1 MPHTD
6 TRPVRIN
13 SEVQRQFAA
22 ECKRRGFVIQDKA
35 TEALQGKII
44 EWQAEDEWLA
54 DLLST
59 QPQPQEPTDD

>member
-13 SEVQRQFAA
+13 SDVQRQFAA
-22 ECKRRGFVIQDKA
+22 ECKRRGFIIQDKA

>member
-13 SEVQRQFAA
+13 SDVQRQFAA

-35 TEALQGKII
+35 TEALQDKII
-44 EWQAEDEWLA
+44 EWQAEDEWRA
-54 DLLST
+54 K
-59 QPQPQEPTDD
+59 QEQEPADAD

>member
-13 SEVQRQFAA
+13 SDVQRQFAA

-35 TEALQGKII
+35 TEALQDKII
-44 EWQAEDEWLA
+44 EWQAEDEWVERHTVYAEGATDA
-54 DLLST
+54 D
-59 QPQPQEPTDD
+59 